1 MTAALAALAF
11 VKNHWRGC
19 AGVLALAAAFGAG
32 YRTHAR
38 LNPPTVC
45 APAVAKVEDDHQAKD
60 VDAKKD
66 TLKQE
71 GPKRIVKLNFDPAP
85 NRPDEKD
92 APADLCRPVV
102 VPGLG
107 EVQAPPGERLE
118 SVTIEDDGASSSE
131 TKAATETHATEDRH
145 LDLKITPAA
154 IAPADQRYALQ
165 AGLEDVLHA
174 RTLRLAGRLRVVGP
188 LWAELAVTPASRGVG
203 VAASVQW

>member
-118 SVTIEDDGASSSE
+118 SVTIEDDGASRSE

-165 AGLEDVLHA
+165 AGLRGRAPRADAAPRRPPPRRRPVLGRAGCFAGLA
-174 RTLRLAGRLRVVGP
+174 RCRRR
-188 LWAELAVTPASRGVG
+188 R
-203 VAASVQW
+203 SVQW